1 MNYSAIKSHDI
12 ANGPGVRVSLFVS
25 GCNIR
30 CKGCFNYE
38 AWDFNAGKPFTNDTI
53 DKIIEMLKPDFISG
67 LTVLGGEPLDY
78 RNREEVKKLLQI
90 VRSVYGDKKSIW
102 LFTGYK
108 YIHIDWS
115 NDEAADNIFTYIDVL
130 VDGPFIEEQ
139 KNLSLRFR
147 GSENQRLID
156 MKKTAKA
163 GHIVLLEDSANP
175 MKERSLMHLDKI
187 IEEEKNAAG
196 H

>member
-1 MNYSAIKSHDI
+1 MNYSAIKDCDV

-38 AWDFNAGKPFTNDTI
+38 VWDFSAGKPFTNDVI
-53 DKIIEMLKPDFISG
+53 NKIIEMLKPDYIKG
-67 LTVLGGEPLDY
+67 LTVLGGEPLDP
-78 RNREEVKKLLQI
+78 RNRQDVLKLLRI

-102 LFTGYK
+102 LFTGYV
-108 YIHIDWS
+108 YYQAEWLVDRTV
-115 NDEAADNIFTYIDVL
+115 DNIFACVDVL
-130 VDGPFIEEQ
+130 VDGPFIEER
-139 KNLSLRFR
+139 KNLSLKFR

-156 MKKTAKA
+156 MRKTIDA
-163 GHIVLLEDSANP
+163 GHVVLWEASDP
-175 MKERSLMHLDKI
+175 MKEKRLMHLDKI
-187 IEEEKNAAG
+187 IEEGKNAAG

>member
-1 MNYSAIKSHDI
+1 MNYSAIKDCDI

-53 DKIIEMLKPDFISG
+53 NKIIEMLKPSYIKG
-67 LTVLGGEPLDY
+67 LTILGGEPLDP
-78 RNREEVKKLLQI
+78 RNRNDVLKLLRI

-102 LFTGYK
+102 LFTGYVYYDYMWLSDK
-108 YIHIDWS
+108 TV
-115 NDEAADNIFTYIDVL
+115 DNIFAHIDVL
-130 VDGPFIEEQ
+130 VDGPFKEER
-139 KNLSLRFR
+139 KNLSLKFR

-156 MKKTAKA
+156 MKKTIDV
-163 GHIVLLEDSANP
+163 GHVILWDEPVDP
-175 MKERSLMHLDKI
+175 MKEQRLVHLDKI
-187 IEEEKNAAG
+187 IEEEKNAG
-196 H
+196 R